1 MVAAESSPDPASTA
15 GIRPVTFC
23 RCSAAFT
30 CWFLL
35 CAWVFIAP
43 SGFLDK
49 VAVSLKCCQCVFPEC
64 SSAAASAGKEWE
76 EYLQIRGLV
85 ERIRKKQKGKYMYS
99 IMLTHDWDLHTHP
112 IGLNDNNLCFV
123 CVCSGMSIVF
133 EGSREEHFPDLMSW
147 AKENGASCECFTV
160 ANFGKEGY
168 GLRATRDI
176 KVSTLIFLEFWSYLL
191 LHHHMSKHGIFAF
204 YPRTAKE
211 LILSPRTQ
219 K

>member
-1 MVAAESSPDPASTA
+1 MVDAESGPDPASTA

-112 IGLNDNNLCFV
+112 IGLNNNNVCLFCV
-123 CVCSGMSIVF
+123 CVQACPLCLRAAGRSTS
-133 EGSREEHFPDLMSW
+133 LTW
-147 AKENGASCECFTV
+147 CL
-160 ANFGKEGY
+160 
-168 GLRATRDI
+168 GLRKTGPP
-176 KVSTLIFLEFWSYLL
+176 VSASLWPTLGRKAMAWGPPETSRFLLWF
-191 LHHHMSKHGIFAF
+191 F
-204 YPRTAKE
+204 
-211 LILSPRTQ
+211 
-219 K
+219 